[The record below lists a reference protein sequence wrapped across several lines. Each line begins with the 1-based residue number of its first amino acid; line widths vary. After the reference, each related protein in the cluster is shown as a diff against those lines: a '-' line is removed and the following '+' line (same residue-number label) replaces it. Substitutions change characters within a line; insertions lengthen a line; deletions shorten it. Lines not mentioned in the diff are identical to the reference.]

1 MPITTSSFHSLLQH
15 IRICLLSLLFQDSPY
30 SSQQLF
36 DNCSTQL
43 RKLRMVKL
51 PTVGQADRTSTIM
64 VAFMPQRSMSPVRC
78 ASTSAESYWAWKHT
92 PLHTPTLY
100 SICNAKSRDLHRL
113 SIFCHFVLFIYHSIK
128 CEIIIRSGRKSNPT

>member
-15 IRICLLSLLFQDSPY
+15 IRICLLSLLFQGSPY

-43 RKLRMVKL
+43 RKLQRAKL
-51 PTVGQADRTSTIM
+51 PTTDQADRASPIM
-64 VAFMPQRSMSPVRC
+64 AAFMPQWAVSPVRC

-113 SIFCHFVLFIYHSIK
+113 SIFCHFVLFIYLSIK

>member
-1 MPITTSSFHSLLQH
+1 MPITASSFHAYYNAFASACFSSCSKVRH
-15 IRICLLSLLFQDSPY
+15 TVCSNY
-30 SSQQLF
+30 STTAVHSCASYGWL
-36 DNCSTQL
+36 NC
-43 RKLRMVKL
+43 
-51 PTVGQADRTSTIM
+51 PQADRTSTIM
-64 VAFMPQRSMSPVRC
+64 VAFMPQRSVSPVRC